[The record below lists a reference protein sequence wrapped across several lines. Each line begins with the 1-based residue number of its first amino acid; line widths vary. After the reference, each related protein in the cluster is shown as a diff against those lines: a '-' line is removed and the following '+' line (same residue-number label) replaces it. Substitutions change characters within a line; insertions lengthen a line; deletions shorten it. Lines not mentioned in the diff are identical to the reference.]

1 MTARA
6 NLYIDQGTD
15 FSVDLDIFSDNGE
28 DLPISNYLFEA
39 DAKKVFSSSGVS
51 FSFDVN
57 YVPNSINKV
66 EMRLAANTSVDV
78 DPGKY
83 QYDVVMISPSN
94 IRTKILEGLVFI
106 VATMTDTGA

>member
-15 FSVDLDIFSDNGE
+15 FSVDLDIFSDDGE
-28 DLPISNYLFEA
+28 DLPISNYTFQG
-39 DAKKVFSSSGVS
+39 DAKKVFSSSGPA
-51 FSFDVN
+51 FEFDIS
-57 YVPNSINKV
+57 YVPNSTNKV
-66 EMRLAANTSVDV
+66 EIRLNANTSVDI

-94 IRTKILEGLVFI
+94 VRTKILEGLVFI
-106 VATMTDTGA
+106 VATMTDTGV